1 MLGFMIGL
9 LIFIFFII
17 VVLIDGNRFVIK
29 EHTFRSSKI
38 KKDMH
43 FAVLSD
49 LHNKTYG
56 VRNKR
61 LLEAIEKIQPDG
73 ILIAGDMLTATPGK
87 EFTNALNL
95 IQDLAQKYPVY
106 YANGNHEQRLRLHP
120 EIYGT
125 ASVSYTEALTGAGVR
140 PIINEHVFLN
150 TCHIDI
156 CGSEIERKY
165 YRHLRKKQMDSSYL
179 NRLLG
184 TAKEEDYQILIAH
197 NPLYFEEYA
206 KWGADL
212 VLSGHVHGGVMRL
225 PFLGGVISPTLRLFP
240 KYDGGIFRQ
249 GNSTMILSRG
259 LGMHT
264 IPIRIFNPGELIV
277 LHLKRGEDIQD
288 GNIS

>member
-17 VVLIDGNRFVIK
+17 VILIDGNRFVIK
-29 EHTFRSSKI
+29 EHTFESSKI

-125 ASVSYTEALTGAGVR
+125 ASASYTEALAGAGVR
-140 PIINEHVFLN
+140 PIMNEHVFLN
-150 TCHIDI
+150 ACHIDI

-165 YRHLRKKQMDSSYL
+165 YRHLRKKQMDSGYL

-277 LHLKRGEDIQD
+277 LHLKRGEDI
-288 GNIS
+288 